1 MAGEEYA
8 PKVHFDGPDE
18 LVVEDGGAITVKS
31 GGTIT
36 NGGDVFTSFDVDDV
50 SIEVNGSVEL
60 AVIVDDSTIEIDE
73 TNGVQVKDAGIT
85 LAKLASDV
93 TDILNLLVNLP
104 TENVAAP
111 AIWLDGTTL
120 KVGTAGE

>member
-18 LVVEDGGAITVKS
+18 LVVEDGGAITVNS

-36 NGGDVFTSFDVDDV
+36 NVGDVFTSVDVDDV
-50 SIEVNGSVEL
+50 SIEVVENTL

-73 TNGVQVKDAGIT
+73 SNGVQVKDAGIT
-85 LAKLASDV
+85 LAKLATDV
-93 TDILNLLVNLP
+93 TDILDLLTNLP

-111 AIWLDGTTL
+111 AIWNDNGVL
-120 KVGTAGE
+120 KVGTAE